1 MAVRT
6 NFFTKEGD
14 KFNVQIS
21 LINGDPAVEIEAGVN
36 SSAVTLFCTWEQ
48 LEEIHKATGNYLNI
62 YGRGERGTTN
72 ETKFTAVEAQ
82 QLQGNKKLD
91 P

>member
-48 LEEIHKATGNYLNI
+48 LEEIHKATGNYLNLWQRRK
-62 YGRGERGTTN
+62 GDN
-72 ETKFTAVEAQ
+72 E
-82 QLQGNKKLD
+82 
-91 P
+91 